1 MSIVKNTSF
10 GPHGEAVGPPGLR
23 GSHLSGAVP
32 TNIQSDFILSLFHT
46 GRPRDIPTMPGD
58 TAARAVN
65 RTSRSLIMLGEIT
78 YYTSDSPFTLK
89 NLLQW
94 TMLNG
99 WLNMMENWYACPLM
113 LENDMQ

>member
-1 MSIVKNTSF
+1 MKAEVGALSEYCESMSIVKNTSF

-65 RTSRSLIMLGEIT
+65 RTSRNLIMLGEIT
-78 YYTSDSPFTLK
+78 Y
-89 NLLQW
+89 
-94 TMLNG
+94 
-99 WLNMMENWYACPLM
+99 
-113 LENDMQ
+113 

>member
-1 MSIVKNTSF
+1 MR
-10 GPHGEAVGPPGLR
+10 PPGLR

-58 TAARAVN
+58 TAARAVSG
-65 RTSRSLIMLGEIT
+65 TSRNLIMLGEIA
-78 YYTSDSPFTLK
+78 YYTSDSPFTLN

-99 WLNMMENWYACPLM
+99 WLNMIENWYACPLM